1 MSTVHFFFPITS
13 DAMETI
19 VRKMQAL
26 PAPGGFI
33 ANYDSA
39 TRTLSVIGAEVRDGV
54 TMPVCW
60 AFAGPMTRDDAIA
73 RVRTELG
80 FTAEEALAQVGTG

>member
-19 VRKMQAL
+19 VHKMQGL
-26 PAPGGFI
+26 SSPGGFI
-33 ANYDSA
+33 ANYDVA
-39 TRTLSVIGAEVRDGV
+39 TQTLSVIGAEVSDGV
-54 TMPVCW
+54 TRPVCW
-60 AFAGPMTRDDAIA
+60 AFAGPMSRDDAIA

-80 FTAEEALAQVGTG
+80 FSPEEAAAQVGLL